1 MLEKGMPFYLG
12 PATASLTRAALRNI
26 MPPNVLA
33 TGRHQSVCRAVTNP
47 KENETMA
54 TKSKKTA
61 AKRITAAKAKAI
73 KGAKARVAKAAKA
86 KAAKAVAGAPKAGT
100 KLAQLT
106 EMLSRKE
113 GATTAELC
121 KALGWQPHTLRAAI
135 SRLPNKPTHARVDG
149 VTSYRIEA

>member
-1 MLEKGMPFYLG
+1 
-12 PATASLTRAALRNI
+12 
-26 MPPNVLA
+26 
-33 TGRHQSVCRAVTNP
+33 
-47 KENETMA
+47 MA

-73 KGAKARVAKAAKA
+73 KGAKARATKTAKAKNGKPAAKAAD
-86 KAAKAVAGAPKAGT
+86 GAPKAGT

-106 EMLSRKE
+106 EMLSAKD

-121 KALGWQPHTLRAAI
+121 KKLGWLPHTLRAAI
-135 SRLPNKPTHARVDG
+135 SRLPNKPTHSRVDG